1 MNDVLTF
8 ITIVQIYQVEGMVAL
23 GKMKHP
29 VTNELMKNQDHAR
42 YVIDMLAILKE
53 KTTGNLNID
62 EARILEQTI
71 STLKLNFV
79 DEFGNPDA
87 PASAGNLA

>member
-8 ITIVQIYQVEGMVAL
+8 ITLVQVYQVEGMVAL

-29 VTNELMKNQDHAR
+29 ATDEFMKNQDYAR
-42 YVIDMLAILKE
+42 YVIDLLKILKE

-62 EARILEQTI
+62 ESRMLEQTI
-71 STLKLNFV
+71 STLQLNFV

-87 PASAGNLA
+87 PATSGNLA

>member
-1 MNDVLTF
+1 
-8 ITIVQIYQVEGMVAL
+8 
-23 GKMKHP
+23 
-29 VTNELMKNQDHAR
+29 
-42 YVIDMLAILKE
+42 MLAILKE

>member
-1 MNDVLTF
+1 
-8 ITIVQIYQVEGMVAL
+8 
-23 GKMKHP
+23 
-29 VTNELMKNQDHAR
+29 MKNQDHAR